1 MQNLRDRVIELWS
14 VRHIPAH
21 DLKHTLRVASLAR
34 RIAAAEGYDPDEAEA
49 AGLLHD
55 LGRLEQDEE
64 DGHSHAG
71 IVRARDL
78 LDELTSFSVDAK
90 ERIVDA
96 IGQHSNRHSTGQLAN
111 ILQDADKLD
120 GLGAIGLVRAYVSKS
135 HLPDYEGHVVSQRGS
150 RQARTISEQIA
161 FQMEW
166 FDMLYTRTAGDIA
179 APRHAFMRAFLSEL
193 QREVAEA
200 AE

>member
-14 VRHIPAH
+14 ARHIPAH

-64 DGHSHAG
+64 EGHSHAG
-71 IVRARDL
+71 IMRAREL
-78 LDELTSFSVDAK
+78 LDELTAFSADAK
-90 ERIVDA
+90 QRILDA
-96 IGQHSNRHSTGQLAN
+96 IGQHSNLHSTGRLAN

-120 GLGAIGLVRAYVSKS
+120 GLGAIGLVRAYVSRS
-135 HLPDYEGHVVSQRGS
+135 HLPDYQDRVVSERGS
-150 RQARTISEQIA
+150 RHARTISEQIA

-166 FDMLYTRTAGDIA
+166 FDMLYTRTARDVA
-179 APRHAFMRAFLSEL
+179 APRHDFMRAFLAEL
-193 QREVAEA
+193 QREVEA
-200 AE
+200 AAE